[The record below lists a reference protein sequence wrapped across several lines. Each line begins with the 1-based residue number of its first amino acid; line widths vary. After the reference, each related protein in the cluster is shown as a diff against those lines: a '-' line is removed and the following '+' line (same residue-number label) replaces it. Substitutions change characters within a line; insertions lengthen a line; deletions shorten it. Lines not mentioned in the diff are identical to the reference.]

1 MNNIG
6 IEVRHIIP
14 GTNEDELV
22 KMSKLDQYKKPMEIW
37 TAVGTNKQLSYS
49 THGLFRYF
57 GKFPAP
63 IATKLIT
70 DYTKPNDVVY
80 DLMCGSGTTGVEALL
95 NDREAV
101 LNDINPLSILLSK
114 VKTTKLKSR
123 DIKSYLANF
132 SQKYTPLSYDEYPF
146 KPLLKDEKHWFLE
159 ETLDS
164 LRGIRKL
171 IDLEEDPDFKDYL
184 TICFLSI
191 VRRVSKATTQQ
202 GRLFLDIETAEK
214 DALPFF
220 IKKVE
225 SSWESVTNLPSD
237 HTATIISRDL
247 RMDGLEQI
255 KSDLVILHPPY
266 FNSYKYSSINS
277 LELSWMNVDR
287 KSFNKSEIREF
298 FKIGKA
304 ENSTKYIQDM
314 VETLKNV
321 GNCMKSNSILAL
333 MIGDTT
339 CHGEYVPITKTL
351 LDASLELYNIEK
363 IILRVPKYTEASWA
377 SSQRRIGDAVGVKI
391 CDFIIILR
399 KI

>member
-1 MNNIG
+1 MDCVG
-6 IEVRHIIP
+6 IEVRKVVP
-14 GTNEDELV
+14 QSNEDNLI
-22 KMSKLDQYKKPMEIW
+22 KISCLDQYKKPIEIW
-37 TAVGTNKQLSYS
+37 TAIGTNKQLSYS

-63 IATKLIT
+63 IATKLIE
-70 DYTKPNDVVY
+70 DYTQPNDVVY

-95 NDREAV
+95 NGRNAI
-101 LNDINPLSILLSK
+101 LNDVNPLSILLSK

-123 DIKSYLANF
+123 DIQRYLTDF
-132 SQKYTPLSYDEYPF
+132 SNKYTPLSYEEFPF
-146 KPLLKDEKHWFLE
+146 KPLIKDEEHWFLK
-159 ETLDS
+159 ETVDS
-164 LRGIRKL
+164 LRGIKKL
-171 IDLEEDPDFKDYL
+171 IDSEEDPDFKDYL

-191 VRRVSKATTQQ
+191 IRRVSKATTQQ
-202 GRLFLDIETAEK
+202 GRLFLDVETAEK

-225 SSWESVTNLPSD
+225 SSWEDITRLPSD
-237 HTATIISRDL
+237 NSVTIISKDL
-247 RMDGLEQI
+247 RVDELEPI
-255 KSDLVILHPPY
+255 KSNLVILHPPY

-277 LELSWMNVDR
+277 LEISWMDIDR

-304 ENSTKYIQDM
+304 ENHVKYVEDM
-314 VETLKNV
+314 VESLKNV
-321 GNCMKSNSILAL
+321 GKNMRSNSVLAL
-333 MIGDTT
+333 MIGDTV
-339 CHGEYVPITKTL
+339 CQGKYVPVTKVL
-351 LDASLELYNIEK
+351 LDSLNGLYNIEK

-377 SSQRRIGDAVGVKI
+377 SSQRRTGDAVGVKI